1 MIKLTEILNEGS
13 SWLSSNVLNALVK
26 ELKRTEPK
34 MSRNSEFVKGFTNYL
49 KDIGNMKYSD
59 LGQKRFKHLE
69 KATDTIIAKTDA
81 LGSTNDKV
89 NYKYI
94 KNQLDGPVYA
104 MLKKNRYDLEELT
117 EVVKLPIEIGDT
129 ILTGKF
135 KNKSREV
142 KEFGQD
148 KNGQP
153 TINGMKM
160 LAFRI
165 KKLIPGKETV
175 SEAIPP
181 GHHKMPDGEVM
192 ADKDHVEE
200 GKPMFQKTP
209 NEIAYIDFKKWAY
222 SNRSTVK
229 GILLKAMKESSDTG
243 TALFLAL
250 RQVWLAWAN
259 KKAKEW
265 SSIPNKGPQG
275 KDFGRAL
282 AVMLKKDNMIIQR
295 STNKLTDIK

>member
-1 MIKLTEILNEGS
+1 MDVVDTEE
-13 SWLSSNVLNALVK
+13 
-26 ELKRTEPK
+26 
-34 MSRNSEFVKGFTNYL
+34 
-49 KDIGNMKYSD
+49 DNMK
-59 LGQKRFKHLE
+59 LKH
-69 KATDTIIAKTDA
+69 I
-81 LGSTNDKV
+81 
-89 NYKYI
+89 
-94 KNQLDGPVYA
+94 
-104 MLKKNRYDLEELT
+104 LT

-142 KEFGQD
+142 KEFGKD
-148 KNGQP
+148 NNGQP

-165 KKLIPGKETV
+165 KKLIPSKETV
-175 SEAIPP
+175 S
-181 GHHKMPDGEVM
+181 
-192 ADKDHVEE
+192 E
-200 GKPMFQKTP
+200 GKPMFQAKP
-209 NEIAYIDFKKWAY
+209 NQLAYIDFKKWAY
-222 SNRSTVK
+222 KNKSSVK
-229 GILLKAMKESSDTG
+229 GILLKAMKESSDPG

-259 KKAKEW
+259 KNAKEF

-282 AVMLKKDNMIIQR
+282 AVMLKKDNIIIQR